1 MNKIF
6 LFLFYLI
13 AHLSYAQKVSL
24 TGSLIDPDA
33 NPLSSATVMLLNR
46 ADSSIVNFTVSDGRG
61 FFGLKNLSK
70 GEYQLKITF
79 VGFQTFVEN
88 IDINESDIQ
97 TGNIAMRIATKELEE
112 LVVAGEKVPVTVKQ
126 DTIEFNAGSFKTR
139 ANASVEDLLKK
150 LPGLE
155 VDNDGTVKAQG
166 ENVQRV
172 TVDGREFFGRDP
184 KLATRNLPAN
194 AIDKVQVFDKKSDQ
208 TEFTGIDDGQREKTI
223 NLELKE
229 ENRNGA
235 FGNVTAG
242 GGTAD
247 RFESK
252 ASVNRFTKTRQL
264 SFLGMANNVNEQGFS
279 LDDYMNF
286 SGSSQQMMGGG
297 GMRIEINDNNM
308 NGVPLSTGDNQN
320 GITSN
325 YAGGLNLNSNFGTK
339 TKLGGSYFFNH
350 IDQDVSN
357 SLNRINYLPTGNYTF
372 NQTSRQKN
380 TSNNHRLNVIV
391 DQRIDSANSIKL
403 NASISSLNSRS
414 NILSQSQ
421 TLDANGTLQN
431 ESDRATIMDGAGINL
446 NSNLLFRHKFPK
458 KGRSFSV
465 NTSLVI
471 NDFDNAGSV
480 GSLNQFYV
488 GTSETE
494 NISQSNTQVNE
505 ALSYAVTSSYTEPLG
520 GRKYLEVNYSY
531 GVNANDVNR
540 SVWDESGTLQ
550 TFDSLLSNKYVSKY
564 IFNRPGLN
572 LRLIRQKF
580 NVSLGVAWQ
589 STQLNGDLI
598 YQETAINRSFDN
610 VLPTMRFNY
619 DFSNFKHFSLDY
631 ETAMQEPNI
640 QDLQPVVNN
649 NDPLNLVLGNPE
661 LQPGYSHQ
669 LRGIFTLFD
678 PGTFINF
685 FSFVNATYTTDAI
698 SSSQEVDEN
707 LVRTTKPVN
716 VKNNYSMDATI
727 HFGFP
732 LKKIKSRVGIRTSA
746 VTSNGI
752 TLLNNVENS
761 IQRATLGGMIRY
773 SFSLDDVYNLD
784 LSASIEEQRSE
795 YQFDVQDQLFVNKT
809 YEAESNLKM
818 LKNYQFNA
826 QFQFMDYRSKTT
838 EFSQAIPFLNVSF
851 SRFLLKNKGEFKVG
865 VNNLLDKSINITQT
879 TNTNYLE
886 QRTSNNIGRFFM
898 MSFTYA
904 LNKQLNPMAGTR
916 GHMIRR

>member
-1 MNKIF
+1 MNKILLIIF
-6 LFLFYLI
+6 CLI
-13 AHLSYAQKVSL
+13 AHFSYAQKVSI

-33 NPLSSATVMLLNR
+33 NPLSSATVMLLDR
-46 ADSSIVNFTVSDGRG
+46 TDSSLVNFTVSDDKG
-61 FFGLKNLSK
+61 FFRLKGISK
-70 GEYQLKITF
+70 GAYQLKITF

-88 IDINESDIQ
+88 VDVNESDIQ

-112 LVVAGEKVPVTVKQ
+112 LVVAGEKAPVTVKQ
-126 DTIEFNAGSFKTR
+126 DTIEFNAASFKTR

-155 VDNDGTVKAQG
+155 VENDGTVKAQG

-184 KLATRNLPAN
+184 KLATRNLPAD

-223 NLELKE
+223 NLELKDE
-229 ENRNGA
+229 KRNGA
-235 FGNVTAG
+235 FGSLMAG
-242 GGTAD
+242 GGTTD

-252 ASVNRFTKTRQL
+252 ASVNRFTKTKQL
-264 SFLGMANNVNEQGFS
+264 SFLGMGNNINEQGFS

-308 NGVPLSTGDNQN
+308 NGVPLNLGDNQN

-325 YAGGLNLNSNFGTK
+325 YAGGLNLNRDFGPK
-339 TKLGGSYFFNH
+339 TKLGGSYFYNH
-350 IDQDVSN
+350 IDQDVLT

-372 NQTSRQKN
+372 NQSSRQKN
-380 TSNNHRLNVIV
+380 VSNNHRLNLIF
-391 DQRIDSANSIKL
+391 DQRIDSTNSIKL
-403 NASISSLNSRS
+403 NASVSSSNSRS
-414 NILSQSQ
+414 TILSQSQ
-421 TLDANGTLQN
+421 TFDVNGALQN
-431 ESDRATIMDGAGINL
+431 ESDRTTTMDGGGMNL

-465 NTSLVI
+465 NTSLAI
-471 NDFDNAGSV
+471 NDFDNVGSV

-488 GTSETE
+488 GSSETQ
-494 NISQSNTQVNE
+494 NITQSNSQVNE
-505 ALSYAVTSSYTEPLG
+505 ALSYAITSSYTEPLG

-540 SVWDESGTLQ
+540 SVWDESGTIQ
-550 TFDSLLSNKYVSKY
+550 TFDSLLSNKYASKY

-580 NVSLGVAWQ
+580 NFSLGAAWQ

-598 YQETAINRSFDN
+598 YQETSINRSFSN

-669 LRGIFTLFD
+669 LRGSFTLFD

-698 SSSQEVDEN
+698 STSQQVDEN
-707 LVRTTKPVN
+707 LIRTTKPVN
-716 VKNNYSMDATI
+716 VKNNYSIDATM

-732 LKKIKSRVGIRTSA
+732 LKVIKSRVGIRTSA
-746 VTSNGI
+746 VSSNGI
-752 TLLNNVENS
+752 TLLNTVENS
-761 IQRATLGGMIRY
+761 IQRTTLGGMVRY
-773 SFSLDDVYNLD
+773 SLSLDEVYNLD
-784 LSASIEEQRSE
+784 LSASLEEQKSE
-795 YQFDVQDQLFVNKT
+795 YQFDVQDQSFLNKT

-826 QFQFMDYRSKTT
+826 QFQFMDYSSRTT
-838 EFSQAIPFLNVSF
+838 GFSQTIPLLNISF
-851 SRFLLKNKGEFKVG
+851 SRFLFKNKGEFKVG
-865 VNNLLDKSINITQT
+865 VNNLLDKNININQT
-879 TNTNYLE
+879 ANTNYLE
-886 QRTSNNIGRFFM
+886 QRTSNNIGRYFM
-898 MSFTYA
+898 ASFTYA